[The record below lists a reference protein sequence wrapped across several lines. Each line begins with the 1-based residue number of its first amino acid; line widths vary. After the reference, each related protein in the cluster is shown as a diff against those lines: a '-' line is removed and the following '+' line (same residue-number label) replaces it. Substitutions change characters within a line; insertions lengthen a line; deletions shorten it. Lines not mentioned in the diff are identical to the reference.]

1 MGVQILHILELA
13 AAILTHGHDVAHVVL
28 RGDDGHL
35 DIRLLRVLNGA
46 GVRVVMGV
54 IYLDHGSVGLVDVV
68 DDGGQGGDKI
78 QIELPLQTL
87 LNDLH
92 VEHTEEAAAEAE
104 AQRNGGFRLEGQGGV
119 VELEL
124 LQRVPQVGV
133 LAAVLRVDTAVD
145 HGLGG
150 TVAGQRLGGGGGGV
164 GDGVA
169 HLRVLHVLDAGG
181 EVAHLAGLQAVRRLV
196 ADGLE
201 VAALQN
207 GVLRAGRHQADGLPL
222 ADGALLDAE
231 VDHHAQIGVVLAVEH
246 EGLQGGFGVALG
258 GGDVLH
264 HVLQHGVDVDAQ
276 LGGDLRGV
284 QRGESDDVLHLL
296 LCLHGVG
303 GGEVDLV
310 EHRQDL
316 QVVIHGKVGVRQ
328 RLRLYALGGVHHQ
341 QRALAR
347 RQRAADLV
355 VEVHVTRRVDE
366 VQGIR
371 LAVGGGIEDPDG
383 AGLDGDAPLPLQIHI
398 VQQLVFHL
406 PLRHGVALF
415 QQAIRQRGFTMV
427 DVGDDGEVADVGL
440 VEHIEK
446 PPLEI
451 HAARAVRVQA
461 FCAAKPCRRRNS
473 FPPRM

>member
-1 MGVQILHILELA
+1 M
-13 AAILTHGHDVAHVVL
+13 
-28 RGDDGHL
+28 
-35 DIRLLRVLNGA
+35 
-46 GVRVVMGV
+46 
-54 IYLDHGSVGLVDVV
+54 
-68 DDGGQGGDKI
+68 
-78 QIELPLQTL
+78 
-87 LNDLH
+87 
-92 VEHTEEAAAEAE
+92 
-104 AQRNGGFRLEGQGGV
+104 
-119 VELEL
+119 
-124 LQRVPQVGV
+124 
-133 LAAVLRVDTAVD
+133 
-145 HGLGG
+145 
-150 TVAGQRLGGGGGGV
+150 
-164 GDGVA
+164 
-169 HLRVLHVLDAGG
+169 
-181 EVAHLAGLQAVRRLV
+181 QAVRRLV

-201 VAALQN
+201 VAALQD

-231 VDHHAQIGVVLAVEH
+231 VDHHAQIRVVLAVEH

-276 LGGDLRGV
+276 LGGDLRGI
-284 QRGESDDVLHLL
+284 QRGKPDDVLHLL

-310 EHRQDL
+310 EYRQDL

-341 QRALAR
+341 QRTLAR

-383 AGLDGDAPLPLQIHI
+383 AGLDGDTPLTLQIHV

-406 PLRHGVALF
+406 ALRHGIALF
-415 QQAIRQRGFTMV
+415 QQAIRQRGFSVV
-427 DVGDDGEVADVGL
+427 DVSDDGEVADVGL
-440 VEHIEK
+440 VEHTEK
-446 PPLEI
+446 PPWGEI
-451 HAARAVRVQA
+451 GAICPLFRLR
-461 FCAAKPCRRRNS
+461 CG
-473 FPPRM
+473 